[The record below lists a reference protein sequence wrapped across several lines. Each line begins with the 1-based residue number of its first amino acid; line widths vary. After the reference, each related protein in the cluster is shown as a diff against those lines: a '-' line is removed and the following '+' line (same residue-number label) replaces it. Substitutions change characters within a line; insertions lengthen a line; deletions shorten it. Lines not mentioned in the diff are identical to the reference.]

1 MRHGSEGRTR
11 DIISMEEYLKKRQE
25 TASSAAGWRAEEED
39 KSEYA
44 LRLAELLLI

>member
-1 MRHGSEGRTR
+1 MRQDSRETAG
-11 DIISMEEYLKKRQE
+11 DVISMEEYLKKRQE